1 MRKSRILKGDS
12 ALFPVAVVGLGK
24 LGLSM
29 AAAYAKR
36 GCRVT
41 GVDIQADWVARINR
55 GECPIEE
62 AEVPD
67 LLKKYRGR
75 LTATTDIE
83 EAIRDARIVFIIVAT
98 PSATDGSF
106 SNAQVIEAVRAV
118 GLALRG
124 VSRYVVVAI
133 TCTVMPGTTE
143 GTVMPLLEETSG
155 KRCGDGFGLVYNP
168 EFIALGSVVRD
179 LLNPDFVLIGECDR
193 RAGNVMAQFYHLVTE
208 NHASLARVRPREAE
222 IAKIALNC
230 YCTTKIAFANMLAEL
245 AERVP
250 GVDAMA
256 IADALG
262 LDSRIGRKY
271 LSPGLG
277 FGGPCFPRDNVAFRA
292 FARSLGMAA
301 PIPEAV
307 HSSNVRQVERVVE
320 RAKAL
325 LPAGGRVAMLGLSY
339 KPGTPVVEE
348 SQPLQIAKRLAA
360 ERKYTVSVY
369 DPAAMDRART
379 VLGDSVEWAGSID
392 QCVEGAD
399 LCVLAMA
406 WKEFQRINAARLKRL
421 MKVPRVLDCWRCLDP
436 AAAARLE
443 YHAVGLGPRT

>member
-1 MRKSRILKGDS
+1 MRKTKVRKTA

-29 AAAYAKR
+29 AVAYAKR
-36 GCRVT
+36 GCRVM
-41 GVDIQADWVARINR
+41 GVDIQADWVGRINR

-67 LLKKYRGR
+67 LLKKYRNR
-75 LTATTDIE
+75 LTATTDME
-83 EAIRDARIVFIIVAT
+83 DALRDARIVFIIVAT
-98 PSATDGSF
+98 PSGADGSF
-106 SNAQVIEAVRAV
+106 SNAQVVEAVRAV
-118 GLALRG
+118 GQALRG

-143 GTVMPLLEETSG
+143 DTVKPLLEETSG
-155 KRCGDGFGLVYNP
+155 KRCGEGFGLVYNP

-193 RAGNVMAQFYHLVTE
+193 RAGNVMAQFYHRVTE
-208 NHASLARVRPREAE
+208 NRAPLARVRPREAE

-230 YCTTKIAFANMLAEL
+230 YCTTKIAFANMLAEI

-250 GVDAMA
+250 GVDALA

-307 HSSNVRQVERVVE
+307 HSSNMRQVERVVE
-320 RAKAL
+320 AAKAL
-325 LPAGGRVAMLGLSY
+325 LPAGGRVAILGLSY

-348 SQPLQIAKRLAA
+348 SQPLEIAKRLAA
-360 ERKYTVSVY
+360 EQGWAVSVY
-369 DPAAMDRART
+369 DPMAMERART
-379 VLGDSVEWAGSID
+379 VLGDRVQWASSLD
-392 QCVEGAD
+392 QCIEGAD

-406 WKEFQRINAARLKRL
+406 WKEFQHIKAARLKRL
-421 MKVPRVLDCWRCLDP
+421 MKVPRVLDCWRCLDQS
-436 AAAARLE
+436 AAAQVE
-443 YHAVGLGPRT
+443 YHAIGLGPRT